1 MTNKDLLDAIG
12 RLPQDLLDE
21 GLPKKTAQAVD
32 SDDAPEIRMTKQPEK
47 KNIRLRMGAAVAA
60 GCLLLNGA
68 VIGGLVYANRQS
80 QKNRAQSSIAN
91 EISEQE
97 SETPGYVR
105 DMQDYYTTATG
116 RECTVDFTGMG
127 KEFDDRFELEDG
139 AFTIHLTGMVSD
151 GFVLY
156 TMFDVIPRDASEPF
170 GGFNAYITEESML
183 GGGCTM
189 LRREKREDGAEN
201 LHYVATYLRTDPNH
215 LMFDSKSEE
224 RFCICRNKDDA
235 TDNQSDEAAKPVNY
249 GPVAESAPF
258 RLDFIAEPEYI
269 SMTDPDFRTGGS
281 VIEKA
286 VVTPLGMYLYAKNEN
301 ITDSAPYVSG
311 LPKSE
316 LSEENE
322 QLILPDGSSKTV
334 NWLDGWKL
342 NASGESH
349 LRMLFAE
356 PLGKDTPADAVIRI
370 GETEIPVSDLSR
382 YFSGSQPEP
391 QIQQADNKPAYVKWM
406 QTLYDTDY
414 DFTGSGTDLDITW
427 EDHGYRVHMTAAAGD
442 AFRLYYFYD
451 VYPLE
456 GQRYEDDA
464 NSGGKRDE
472 FFPTPIFG
480 FYNEDGSSIDLTRRN
495 GFRIGENPL
504 RLSTE
509 TTDGQEVWHMF
520 GRVTDMTGAGMHDC
534 RIFTC
539 LPTQVDE
546 LLEQDVQNVV
556 WQGTVDITSV
566 PEAVEI
572 PNFIKAPVYHDLIAT
587 ALPPYTK
594 YAVTELG
601 MVLISEGAEGI
612 DVDEWLADEN
622 TNMSFDLSDEEW
634 YCEAHYPGFSNVG
647 MPIDWMNGDYSWM
660 KYPVQSTFWNQ
671 GGNKVGGVVIFHFAK
686 PLDIRPS
693 RDFYLVLN
701 GVALPVNQPLPDF
714 ITSDTQPAATEHEPD
729 TTTATTQTTASSVL
743 AVNIR
748 AENVTPTGCDIVFT
762 NDANSDV
769 YFGRAFRLLNTDGT
783 PLSPLCQ
790 LEFAEDARELP
801 AGGSCTEHY
810 DWSDYYGTLEPG
822 SYLFETRVGGTP
834 FTADITVS

>member
-60 GCLLLNGA
+60 MCLLLNGA
-68 VIGGLVYANRQS
+68 LIGGLIYANR
-80 QKNRAQSSIAN
+80 KDRGNRAATSLTEQ
-91 EISEQE
+91 ISEQKL
-97 SETPGYVR
+97 ETPGYVR
-105 DMQDYYTTATG
+105 DMQDYYTTVTG

-127 KEFDDRFELEDG
+127 VDLDDSFELEDATAEQNVQIRMAG
-139 AFTIHLTGMVSD
+139 LVSD
-151 GFVLY
+151 GLVFY
-156 TMFDVIPRDASEPF
+156 TFFDVMEPDGYEIP
-170 GGFNAYITEESML
+170 GGFVSQTIQTLYVRRQATELISCEP
-183 GGGCTM
+183 
-189 LRREKREDGAEN
+189 LREPVHEDGMTVTRYCARSFIV
-201 LHYVATYLRTDPNH
+201 HAVDYSRKGDV
-215 LMFDSKSEE
+215 
-224 RFCICRNKDDA
+224 
-235 TDNQSDEAAKPVNY
+235 EAVFEVWGGYHGAIQEPQ
-249 GPVAESAPF
+249 GSSQAIS
-258 RLDFIAEPEYI
+258 LDFIPVPEAA
-269 SMTDPDFRTGGS
+269 DVPDIRSGGCRLTQ
-281 VIEKA
+281 A
-286 VVTPLGMYLYAKNEN
+286 AVTPLGVYFEGKGETPDAIGQTLTQAIPQEEFDEEYVLAAADGTSKPLTFLNGWN
-301 ITDSAPYVSG
+301 VQCDGYVSV
-311 LPKSE
+311 LM
-316 LSEENE
+316 N
-322 QLILPDGSSKTV
+322 
-334 NWLDGWKL
+334 
-342 NASGESH
+342 
-349 LRMLFAE
+349 FAE
-356 PLGKDTPADAVIRI
+356 PLGKDTPAGSVIRI

-382 YFSGSQPEP
+382 YFSGAQPEP

-456 GQRYEDDA
+456 GQHYEDDA
-464 NSGGKRDE
+464 NSDGKRDE

-480 FYNEDGSSIDLTRRN
+480 FYDEDGSSIDLTRHS

-546 LLEQDVQNVV
+546 LERQDVQNVV

-572 PNFIKAPVYHDLIAT
+572 PNFIKAPVCHDLIAT

-660 KYPVQSTFWNQ
+660 KYPVQSTFRNQ

-693 RDFYLVLN
+693 MDFYLVLN
-701 GVALPVNQPLPDF
+701 GVVLPVNQPLPDF
-714 ITSDTQPAATEHEPD
+714 ITSDAQPAATEPDPD
-729 TTTATTQTTASSVL
+729 TTIAATQTTASSVL

-783 PLSPLCQ
+783 PLSPLCE
-790 LEFAEDARELP
+790 LEFTEEALELP
-801 AGGSCTEHY
+801 AGGTRTEHY
-810 DWSDYYGTLEPG
+810 DWSIGYGNLKPG

-834 FTADITVS
+834 FTADFTVS

>member
-91 EISEQE
+91 EISEQKL
-97 SETPGYVR
+97 ETPGYVR

-127 KEFDDRFELEDG
+127 VDLDDSFELDDATAEQNVQIRMAG
-139 AFTIHLTGMVSD
+139 LVSD
-151 GFVLY
+151 GLVFY
-156 TMFDVIPRDASEPF
+156 TFFDVMEPDGYEIP
-170 GGFNAYITEESML
+170 GGFVSQTIQTLHVRRQATELLSCEPLREPVHEDGMTVTRYCARSFIVHAVDYSRKGDVEAVFEVL
-183 GGGCTM
+183 GGCH
-189 LRREKREDGAEN
+189 GA
-201 LHYVATYLRTDPNH
+201 V
-215 LMFDSKSEE
+215 
-224 RFCICRNKDDA
+224 
-235 TDNQSDEAAKPVNY
+235 Q
-249 GPVAESAPF
+249 ESQGSSQAIS
-258 RLDFIAEPEYI
+258 LDFIPAPEAA
-269 SMTDPDFRTGGS
+269 DVPDIRSGGCQLTQ
-281 VIEKA
+281 A
-286 VVTPLGMYLYAKNEN
+286 AVTPLGVYFE
-301 ITDSAPYVSG
+301 G
-311 LPKSE
+311 KSE
-316 LSEENE
+316 TPDAIGQTLTKAIPQEEFDE
-322 QLILPDGSSKTV
+322 EYVLAAADGTSKPLTFLNGWNV
-334 NWLDGWKL
+334 LCDGYVAVL
-342 NASGESH
+342 MN
-349 LRMLFAE
+349 FAE
-356 PLGKDTPADAVIRI
+356 PLGKDTPADSVIRI

-406 QTLYDTDY
+406 QTFYDSDY

-572 PNFIKAPVYHDLIAT
+572 PNFIKAPVYHDLIVT

-612 DVDEWLADEN
+612 DVDEWIADEN

-714 ITSDTQPAATEHEPD
+714 ITSDAQPAATEPEPD
-729 TTTATTQTTASSVL
+729 TTTAAAQTTASSVL
-743 AVNIR
+743 AVDIR

-769 YFGRAFRLLNTDGT
+769 YFGRAFRLLNTDGS
-783 PLSPLCQ
+783 PLSPLCE
-790 LEFAEDARELP
+790 LEFTEEGLELP
-801 AGGSCTEHY
+801 AGGSRTEHY
-810 DWSDYYGTLEPG
+810 DWSNYYGNLEPG
-822 SYLFETRVGGTP
+822 SYLFETRVGGKP
-834 FTADITVS
+834 FTAKFTVS

>member
-21 GLPKKTAQAVD
+21 GLPKKTAQAAEAG
-32 SDDAPEIRMTKQPEK
+32 DAPEIKMTGQPEK
-47 KNIRLRMGAAVAA
+47 RSIRLRMGAAVAA
-60 GCLLLNGA
+60 MCLLLNGA
-68 VIGGLVYANRQS
+68 LIGGLILANRKS
-80 QKNRAQSSIAN
+80 KENRAQISLAN
-91 EISEQE
+91 ELSEQKL
-97 SETPGYVR
+97 ETPGYVR
-105 DMQDYYTTATG
+105 DMQDYYTTVTG

-183 GGGCTM
+183 GGGCTL

-201 LHYVATYLRTDPNH
+201 LHYVATHLRTDPNH

-224 RFCICRNKDDA
+224 LFCICRNKDDA
-235 TDNQSDEAAKPVNY
+235 KDNQSDEAAKPVNY

-334 NWLDGWKL
+334 KWLDGWKL

-356 PLGKDTPADAVIRI
+356 PLGKDTPADSVIRI

-382 YFSGSQPEP
+382 YFSGAQPEP

-456 GQRYEDDA
+456 GQPYDKDG
-464 NSGGKRDE
+464 NRDE
-472 FFPTPIFG
+472 YFPIPLFS
-480 FYNEDGSSIDLTRRN
+480 FYDEN
-495 GFRIGENPL
+495 GENLGWKRHTGYRIGENPL
-504 RLSTE
+504 LLSSE
-509 TTDGQEVWHMF
+509 TVDGQEVWHMF
-520 GRVTDMTGAGMHDC
+520 GRVTDLTGTGMHGC
-534 RIFTC
+534 TIYTC
-539 LPTQVDE
+539 LSAQ
-546 LLEQDVQNVV
+546 LSGLEPSN
-556 WQGTVDITSV
+556 S
-566 PEAVEI
+566 EASDTRSSAEAKEI
-572 PNFIKAPVYHDLIAT
+572 PNFMQKPEFRSVNGQ
-587 ALPPYTK
+587 ALKPYTS
-594 YAVTELG
+594 YAVTQLGIVLVSDDLGELTADEFET
-601 MVLISEGAEGI
+601 MSSQLEIEQAEG
-612 DVDEWLADEN
+612 EWQ
-622 TNMSFDLSDEEW
+622 
-634 YCEAHYPGFSNVG
+634 CEAFYPGKSAAGEPVAWQ
-647 MPIDWMNGDYSWM
+647 DWALSWM
-660 KYPVQSTFWNQ
+660 QYPVQTTFWNLA
-671 GGNKVGGVVIFHFAK
+671 GIESGGVVICHFAK

-693 RDFYLVLN
+693 INMYLKLN
-701 GVALPVNQPLPDF
+701 GVPLKVNNPLPDF
-714 ITSDTQPAATEHEPD
+714 ITSDAQPAATEPEPD

-769 YFGRAFRLLNTDGT
+769 CFGRAFRLLNMDGT
-783 PLSPLCQ
+783 PLSPLCE
-790 LEFAEDARELP
+790 LTFTEEALELP
-801 AGGSCTEHY
+801 AGGTRTEHY
-810 DWSDYYGTLEPG
+810 DWSNGYGNLEPG

-834 FTADITVS
+834 FTANFTVS

>member
-91 EISEQE
+91 EISEQKT
-97 SETPGYVR
+97 ETPGYVR
-105 DMQDYYTTATG
+105 DMQDYYTTVTG

-127 KEFDDRFELEDG
+127 VDLDDSFELDDATAG
-139 AFTIHLTGMVSD
+139 QNVQIRMAGLVSD
-151 GFVLY
+151 GLVFY
-156 TMFDVIPRDASEPF
+156 TFFDVMEPDGYEIP
-170 GGFNAYITEESML
+170 GGFVSQTIQTLRVRRQATELLSCEP
-183 GGGCTM
+183 
-189 LRREKREDGAEN
+189 LREPVHEDGMTVTRYCARSFIV
-201 LHYVATYLRTDPNH
+201 HAVDYSRKGDV
-215 LMFDSKSEE
+215 
-224 RFCICRNKDDA
+224 
-235 TDNQSDEAAKPVNY
+235 EAVFEVWGGYHGAVQEPQVSSQ
-249 GPVAESAPF
+249 AIS
-258 RLDFIAEPEYI
+258 LDFIPVPEAA
-269 SMTDPDFRTGGS
+269 DVPDIRSGGCRLTQ
-281 VIEKA
+281 A
-286 VVTPLGMYLYAKNEN
+286 AVTPLGVYFEGKGETPDAIGQTLTQAIPQEEF
-301 ITDSAPYVSG
+301 DEEYV
-311 LPKSE
+311 LAAA
-316 LSEENE
+316 
-322 QLILPDGSSKTV
+322 DGTSKPLTFMNGWNV
-334 NWLDGWKL
+334 QCDGYVAVL
-342 NASGESH
+342 MN
-349 LRMLFAE
+349 FAE
-356 PLGKDTPADAVIRI
+356 PLGKDTPADSVIRI

-382 YFSGSQPEP
+382 YFSGAQPEP

-464 NSGGKRDE
+464 ASDGKRDE

-671 GGNKVGGVVIFHFAK
+671 GGNMVGGVVNFHFAK

-693 RDFYLVLN
+693 MDFYLVLN

-714 ITSDTQPAATEHEPD
+714 ITSDAQPAATETEPE

-783 PLSPLCQ
+783 PISPLCEI
-790 LEFAEDARELP
+790 EFTEEALELP
-801 AGGSCTEHY
+801 AGGTRTEHY
-810 DWSDYYGTLEPG
+810 DWSNYYGNLKPG

-834 FTADITVS
+834 FTAKFTVS